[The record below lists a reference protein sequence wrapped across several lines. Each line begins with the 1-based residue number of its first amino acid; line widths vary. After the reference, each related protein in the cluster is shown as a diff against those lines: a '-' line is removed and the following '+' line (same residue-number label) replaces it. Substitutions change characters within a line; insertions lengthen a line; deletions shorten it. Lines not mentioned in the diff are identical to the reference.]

1 MVIGDSATAKR
12 KRSKRM
18 AVELLN
24 QNQGAGLDWT
34 KREKERGFDLCGA
47 QIRCLHQVDP
57 PSGLRFAICESCN
70 KQTRSVGKGK
80 EIKIGDDAG
89 GGWRE
94 MDCPR
99 LQARASTSSVQ

>member
-1 MVIGDSATAKR
+1 
-12 KRSKRM
+12 M
-18 AVELLN
+18 AVDLLN
-24 QNQGAGLDWT
+24 QNQEAGLDWA
-34 KREKERGFDLCGA
+34 KGKERDFDLCGA
-47 QIRCLHQVDP
+47 QIWCLHQVDP
-57 PSGLRFAICESCN
+57 PSGLRIAICESCN

-99 LQARASTSSVQ
+99 LQARASTWSVQ